1 MGRLNLVAVD
11 SSQHSDR
18 AFTWYIENYHREGD
32 TLGIVHIHQLPSLP
46 AMGLYAGGAVLS
58 EGYQMMVNESV
69 EQSKTVAD
77 KYIEQCKEKNI
88 KHVLFLQ
95 TAEND
100 AGQTIVKIAR
110 ENNANTLVMGSRGLG
125 TVRRTLLGSVS
136 DYVLHHAHIPTCV
149 IPPTIEEAK

>member
-46 AMGLYAGGAVLS
+46 AMGLYGGAVLS

>member
-1 MGRLNLVAVD
+1 M
-11 SSQHSDR
+11 
-18 AFTWYIENYHREGD
+18 AFF
-32 TLGIVHIHQLPSLP
+32 Q
-46 AMGLYAGGAVLS
+46 
-58 EGYQMMVNESV
+58 
-69 EQSKTVAD
+69 
-77 KYIEQCKEKNI
+77 I

-110 ENNANTLVMGSRGLG
+110 ENNANAIVMGSRGLG

-149 IPPTIEEAK
+149 IPPMEDAAK

>member
-1 MGRLNLVAVD
+1 M
-11 SSQHSDR
+11 HSHSHLHLRNIFCTD
-18 AFTWYIENYHREGD
+18 
-32 TLGIVHIHQLPSLP
+32 
-46 AMGLYAGGAVLS
+46 MMLYCVLLL
-58 EGYQMMVNESV
+58 Q
-69 EQSKTVAD
+69 
-77 KYIEQCKEKNI
+77 I

-110 ENNANTLVMGSRGLG
+110 ENNANAIVMGSRGLG

-149 IPPTIEEAK
+149 IPPLEEGAK

>member
-1 MGRLNLVAVD
+1 MRKSSLVGVVPMVLLEPHCKRIKDSHGWIARLQVRYKVYLKCLF
-11 SSQHSDR
+11 SSQ
-18 AFTWYIENYHREGD
+18 
-32 TLGIVHIHQLPSLP
+32 
-46 AMGLYAGGAVLS
+46 
-58 EGYQMMVNESV
+58 
-69 EQSKTVAD
+69 
-77 KYIEQCKEKNI
+77 I